1 MKVYKYQALGND
13 YIVFD
18 GEFPENLN
26 HQRFIKSLC
35 DRNFGVGSDGVLWRN
50 HNQPF
55 GLRIFNPDGSEAEKS
70 GNGLR
75 IFAKY
80 CLDYLNAPN
89 QFTINLP
96 STKVLATS
104 KNKTH
109 NLIEIEMGSPT
120 FKSVEVGVL
129 TDEQEYF
136 QKPLLVEEK
145 EMMAHT
151 VSVGNP
157 HCVFIVDNL
166 APQLAKKIGP
176 LVENH
181 PIFKNRTNVQFA
193 KQLDKENIKIEIWE
207 RGAGYTLASGTS
219 SCAVASVFK
228 KLNLIENKV
237 NILMQGGK
245 IEIRFEEENIFMTG
259 EVNAVFMA
267 ELSSEFLKSI
277 E

>member
-26 HQRFIKSLC
+26 QQTFIKSLC

-50 HNQPF
+50 HKEQY

-80 CLDYLNAPN
+80 CLDNLNAPN
-89 QFTINLP
+89 QFIINLP
-96 STKVLATS
+96 TTKVLATS
-104 KNKTH
+104 KNETH
-109 NLIEIEMGSPT
+109 TLIEIEMGSPT
-120 FKSVEVGVL
+120 FKSEDVGVL
-129 TDEQEYF
+129 TEEQEYF
-136 QKPLLVEEK
+136 QKPLLVEET
-145 EMMAHT
+145 EMLAHA

-157 HCVFIVDNL
+157 HCVFIVDN
-166 APQLAKKIGP
+166 PTTQLAKKIGP

-193 KQLDKENIKIEIWE
+193 KQLDNENIKIEIWE

-237 NILMQGGK
+237 NILMPGGK
-245 IEIRFEEENIFMTG
+245 IEIRFEGKNIFMTG
-259 EVNAVFMA
+259 EVNAVFSA
-267 ELSSEFLKSI
+267 ELTTEFLKNF
-277 E
+277 

>member
-26 HQRFIKSLC
+26 QQTFIKSLC

-50 HNQPF
+50 HKEQY

-80 CLDYLNAPN
+80 CFDHLNAPN
-89 QFTINLP
+89 QFIINLP
-96 STKVLATS
+96 TTKVLATS
-104 KNKTH
+104 KNETH
-109 NLIEIEMGSPT
+109 TLIEIEMGSPT
-120 FKSVEVGVL
+120 FKSEDVGVL
-129 TDEQEYF
+129 TEEQEYF
-136 QKPLLVEEK
+136 QKPLLVEET
-145 EMMAHT
+145 EMLAHA

-157 HCVFIVDNL
+157 HCVFIFDN
-166 APQLAKKIGP
+166 PTTQLAKKIGP

-193 KQLDKENIKIEIWE
+193 KQLDNENIKIEIWE

-237 NILMQGGK
+237 NILMPGGK
-245 IEIRFEEENIFMTG
+245 IEIRFEGENIFMTG
-259 EVNAVFMA
+259 EVNAVFSA
-267 ELSSEFLKSI
+267 ELTTEFLKNF
-277 E
+277 